1 MLFFLIPTETN
12 EERWE
17 WLMSHIGKREMIVFH
32 QEAYSI
38 LENHDDADDVVSAAL
53 VKGATR
59 CHQLRD
65 EKKFFSWMMK
75 IIRNEAYAYLN
86 INTVHNKTLQAK
98 MALIKP
104 PYEESAEYIYIR
116 EQERVRLRAAIK
128 DLKSPD
134 KEILTMRFFE
144 EQGLPEIAEKLNMNY
159 HTVRSKYQRILKR
172 LRREMEADD
181 HDK

>member
-17 WLMSHIGKREMIVFH
+17 WLMAHIDKREMIVFH

-53 VKGATR
+53 VKGAMK

-75 IIRNEAYAYLN
+75 IVRNEAYAYVKTN
-86 INTVHNKTLQAK
+86 KINTLLTQAK
-98 MALIKP
+98 LALTKQ
-104 PYEESAEYIYIR
+104 PYEDSAEYIYIK
-116 EQERVRLRAAIK
+116 EQETIRLRAAIK
-128 DLKSPD
+128 ELKSPD
-134 KEILTMRFFE
+134 KEILTMRIFE
-144 EQGLPEIAEKLNMNY
+144 EQGFPEIAEKLNMNY
-159 HTVRSKYQRILKR
+159 HTVRSQYQRILKR
-172 LRREMEADD
+172 LKREMEAKE

>member
-1 MLFFLIPTETN
+1 
-12 EERWE
+12 
-17 WLMSHIGKREMIVFH
+17 
-32 QEAYSI
+32 
-38 LENHDDADDVVSAAL
+38 
-53 VKGATR
+53 
-59 CHQLRD
+59 
-65 EKKFFSWMMK
+65 MMK

-172 LRREMEADD
+172 LSREMEADD

>member
-17 WLMSHIGKREMIVFH
+17 WLMAHIGKREMIVFR

-38 LENHDDADDVVSAAL
+38 LGNHDDAEDVVSAAL

-65 EKKFFSWMMK
+65 EKKLFSWMMK
-75 IIRNEAYAYLN
+75 IVRNEAYAYLN
-86 INTVHNKTLQAK
+86 INTVHKKTLQAK
-98 MALIKP
+98 LALIKP
-104 PYEESAEYIYIR
+104 SFEESAEYIYIK
-116 EQERVRLRAAIK
+116 EQENIRLRAAIK
-128 DLKSPD
+128 ELKSPD
-134 KEILTMRFFE
+134 KEILTMRIFE
-144 EQGLPEIAEKLNMNY
+144 DQGFPEIAEKLNMNY
-159 HTVRSKYQRILKR
+159 HTVRSQYQRILKR
-172 LRREMEADD
+172 LKREMEAKG